1 LVDVSD
7 FHFVVNNKHILC
19 YVNIIKK
26 KGKPEY
32 ISLSSMRLV
41 LPQGSRKLVMG
52 LCHSK
57 SHNGSHNIYLKL
69 ERLFWCPDM
78 CLSVAWFWFTCMQSQ
93 LHRAIIVA
101 ELVLVIVVMG
111 QAAAF
116 VIVFVVYAGSDL
128 LSSVDKIL
136 YMIVLVEQSKRWI
149 E

>member
-1 LVDVSD
+1 
-7 FHFVVNNKHILC
+7 
-19 YVNIIKK
+19 
-26 KGKPEY
+26 
-32 ISLSSMRLV
+32 
-41 LPQGSRKLVMG
+41 
-52 LCHSK
+52 
-57 SHNGSHNIYLKL
+57 
-69 ERLFWCPDM
+69 
-78 CLSVAWFWFTCMQSQ
+78 MQSQ